1 MAFPEQAESWRA
13 KAHLSGVRLPVLV
26 GVTALAVLVL
36 VVAGGALVRAA
47 TSEGFSLSHDDG
59 ALASDEGEAG
69 MAGEA
74 HNADGEAGAGA
85 AEEAAKVVV
94 HVGGAVAEPG
104 VRELSEGARVQDA
117 VDAAGGFAEGA
128 ARDALNL
135 ARVLADGEQVVVP
148 TEEEAQ
154 EAGSGASGTVGAVG
168 TAGESGGSGATG
180 GKVNINT
187 ASVEELDG
195 LPGVGPST
203 ARKIAADREANGPFR
218 TVEDLKRV
226 SGIGDKKFAELA
238 DLVCV
243 G

>member
-1 MAFPEQAESWRA
+1 MGFVEQAESWRA

-26 GVTALAVLVL
+26 GVTALAALVL
-36 VVAGGALVRAA
+36 IGAGSALVHAA
-47 TSEGFSLSHDDG
+47 ASDGFSVSRDDG
-59 ALASDEGEAG
+59 VLAQGGEAQGNEGEA
-69 MAGEA
+69 
-74 HNADGEAGAGA
+74 
-85 AEEAAKVVV
+85 EAAPARIAV

-104 VRELSEGARVQDA
+104 VRELDEGARVQDA

-135 ARVLADGEQVVVP
+135 ARVLVDGEQIVVP
-148 TEEEAQ
+148 TLDEVA
-154 EAGSGASGTVGAVG
+154 AAASGG
-168 TAGESGGSGATG
+168 AGESGTATLQGATTAG
-180 GKVNINT
+180 GKVNLNRAT
-187 ASVEELDG
+187 AAELDA

-203 ARKIAADREANGPFR
+203 AEKIVADREANGPFG

-226 SGIGDKKFAELA
+226 SGIGDKKFADLA

>member
-1 MAFPEQAESWRA
+1 MGFVEQAESWRA

-26 GVTALAVLVL
+26 GVTALAAIVLIA
-36 VVAGGALVRAA
+36 AGTALVKAGTA
-47 TSEGFSLSHDDG
+47 DGFSLSR
-59 ALASDEGEAG
+59 DEGVLAV
-69 MAGEA
+69 
-74 HNADGEAGAGA
+74 DGDAGAGEGA
-85 AEEAAKVVV
+85 SEPASTIVV

-104 VRELSEGARVQDA
+104 VRELDEGARVQDA

-135 ARVLADGEQVVVP
+135 ARVLVDGEQIVVSSL
-148 TEEEAQ
+148 EEADAA
-154 EAGSGASGTVGAVG
+154 AGAAPDGGGGATGASSA
-168 TAGESGGSGATG
+168 G
-180 GKVNINT
+180 GKVNLNRAT
-187 ASVEELDG
+187 AAELDA

-203 ARKIAADREANGPFR
+203 AEKIVADREANGPFG

-226 SGIGDKKFAELA
+226 SGIGDKKFADLA